1 MSFGFSVGDIL
12 LASKLACKLYSTITD
27 GRRSAAKDL
36 KELGDV
42 LFGLRCALDHLG
54 KAAEDIRAT
63 ASNPQY
69 VDAVEV
75 RYKLDSMVASCG
87 ATLQELDSVTKRYRE
102 AFKPAESEAVNGDE
116 DTEVV
121 TAVGASTPP
130 NKQRSMARFKE
141 NVQVNWLKI
150 RWSMERNSLGGYRTQ
165 LQSHVDS
172 INMVLNT
179 FLWCVGAL
187 FHSLDFHNH

>member
-12 LASKLACKLYSTITD
+12 LASKLAYKLYSTITD
-27 GRRSAAKDL
+27 GKRSAAKDL

-54 KAAEDIRAT
+54 KAVEDIRAT
-63 ASNPQY
+63 ASNPQ
-69 VDAVEV
+69 DANTVEIWH
-75 RYKLDSMVASCG
+75 KLDSMVASCE

-102 AFKPAESEAVNGDE
+102 AVKPAESEVVNDDDG
-116 DTEVV
+116 EVGTV
-121 TAVGASTPP
+121 VGASTPP

-150 RWSMERNSLGGYRTQ
+150 RWSMERNSLGEYRTK

-179 FLWCVGAL
+179 FLWCAGAL
-187 FHSLDFHNH
+187 FHSLDFHSH